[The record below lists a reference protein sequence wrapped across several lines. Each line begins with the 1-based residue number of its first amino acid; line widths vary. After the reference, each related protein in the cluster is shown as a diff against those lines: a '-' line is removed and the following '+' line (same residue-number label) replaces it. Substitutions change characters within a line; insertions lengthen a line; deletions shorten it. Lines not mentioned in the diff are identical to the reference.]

1 MSIKRNILL
10 GACCLLLV
18 TFGCKNEV
26 AEPLSTEAL
35 TELQPKTT
43 PLDIAL
49 EASVEPTIEEID
61 FDESEAEEARNLNYG
76 VTKSQKNG
84 KDVFK
89 VERKGLEE
97 KPLYSL
103 CVIKPKTGANA
114 SNTYY
119 VRLTW
124 QKKKGQNYFFVKEK
138 SITETTGKTIKLAK
152 NTRWHICGILTYNKD
167 NVRATNV
174 AFDPNKTAG
183 TALSGTIAK
192 DIPLYF
198 DWQDLG
204 VDDVGA
210 WRFNPENT
218 APAKITVKPLGV
230 MLRVSVQNNAAFK
243 MRLKTLKLQSNGLIA
258 GAGYVGWGG
267 TETPLNKHI
276 REVYKANN
284 PDSREE
290 VFTLSN
296 NVDVEAGKTYDKFF
310 LVWVFPKD
318 LRGAT
323 TEKKYTKVMVSAKR
337 LDGTTEKTYPIMTS
351 LYGFWS
357 TTNDLKVGK
366 RHHLPVTLY
375 RPKMALEYLSDGY
388 AQGPTSTSFNV
399 STGWWPTALEYSRY
413 RAPSG
418 YRKLKFNDVR
428 GIMTTSQR
436 VKFSLRTTYEET
448 FSPVG
453 EQAKNIAH
461 IGGVP
466 IDRPYKFTYKNGDPS
481 IFALRFDDGEGP
493 GKRLHYSA
501 YEYEA
506 GNPGQIKAVYLG
518 PNFKGTIADVNAAF
532 INSHSEGNTYD
543 VVKKVFAKASSFS
556 TNRRL
561 VRKHANLMVTHM
573 VPYHL
578 NYTVFYSDYSDDDT
592 RVLGYGDN
600 MQRNQD
606 ERKAPV
612 VLMETGHGFSNR

>member
-1 MSIKRNILL
+1 M
-10 GACCLLLV
+10 LLV

-49 EASVEPTIEEID
+49 EASVEPTIEEVD
-61 FDESEAEEARNLNYG
+61 FDDSEPEEARNLNYG

-119 VRLTW
+119 VKLTW

-152 NTRWHICGILTYNKD
+152 GTRWHICGILTYNKD

-258 GAGYVGWGG
+258 GAGYVGWSGG
-267 TETPLNKHI
+267 TDTPLNKHI
-276 REVYKANN
+276 REAYKANN
-284 PDSREE
+284 PNAREE

-296 NVDVEAGKTYDKFF
+296 NVDVEAGRTYDKFF

-337 LDGTTEKTYPIMTS
+337 LEGTTEKTYPKMNY

-357 TTNDLKVGK
+357 TTNNLQAGK

-375 RPKMALEYLSDGY
+375 RPKLPLEYLTGY
-388 AQGPTSTSFNV
+388 VAGNGFAEGDARWFLTSEYNSF
-399 STGWWPTALEYSRY
+399 SR
-413 RAPSG
+413 AG
-418 YRKLKFNDVR
+418 YRKPTAQDVR
-428 GIMTTSQR
+428 GIIGVYTD
-436 VKFSLRTTYEET
+436 VKFSGSAVVTKDMGNFRIGSKTSFAGTYTAT
-448 FSPVG
+448 F
-453 EQAKNIAH
+453 
-461 IGGVP
+461 
-466 IDRPYKFTYKNGDPS
+466 KNGNPVT
-481 IFALRFDDGEGP
+481 ALRFDDGEGQ
-493 GKRLHYSA
+493 GKRLYYSLSQYKKDPNSGVLSA
-501 YEYEA
+501 L
-506 GNPGQIKAVYLG
+506 YLG
-518 PNFKGTIADVNAAF
+518 PNYKGSFEETITPAFLAAHDAD
-532 INSHSEGNTYD
+532 IIKKRYYLGTSYTQTYGPGD
-543 VVKKVFAKASSFS
+543 SNEPLSAGVMISYIEKVQ
-556 TNRRL
+556 
-561 VRKHANLMVTHM
+561 
-573 VPYHL
+573 Y
-578 NYTVFYSDYSDDDT
+578 DYSLWRIDPT
-592 RVLGYGDN
+592 NVPQVSEVFNGQIGTKRYQGK
-600 MQRNQD
+600 RNKK
-606 ERKAPV
+606 ERKAPA
-612 VLMETGHGFSNR
+612 VLVHTHDNFTENPLF